1 MLGKLNSVALERV
14 VAHLTKLAVDQMIVR
29 LFVSLLAIVFASVS
43 ASAKYA
49 DIIFINGEIY
59 IADAKRSWAEAVSIK
74 GNRIVQV
81 GTVKEAMTLLATGLA
96 LST

>member
-1 MLGKLNSVALERV
+1 MYARQVKSSGTRKSCE
-14 VAHLTKLAVDQMIVR
+14 HLAKVAVDHMIVR

-59 IADAKRSWAEAVSIK
+59 TVDAKRSWAEAVSIK
-74 GNRIVQV
+74 GNRILQV
-81 GTVKEAMTLLATGLA
+81 GTVKEAMTL
-96 LST
+96 

>member
-1 MLGKLNSVALERV
+1 
-14 VAHLTKLAVDQMIVR
+14 MIVR

-59 IADAKRSWAEAVSIK
+59 TVDAKRSWAEAVSIK
-74 GNRIVQV
+74 GNRILQV
-81 GTVKEAMTLLATGLA
+81 GTVKEAMTLLGDSTRIVDLNGKMMLAHAASATLRRA
-96 LST
+96 EKAEST